1 MKRYIYL
8 LAIAALA
15 AFGCTVTGPEGFGV
29 GDYAGNKVKVTAPEA
44 IPAQGGTVTAVVKTT
59 EDADVPFTVS
69 VPKAAT
75 WLKVGDITEERVEVE
90 VEKVVDEEIVVE
102 TVVEI
107 IRTVKFTASTA
118 NESAEMR
125 YASVGLIDTEKNIA
139 ITRFDV
145 RQDGVGMAEK
155 KPFEVSTKEINV
167 EAAATTASFDIV
179 TEVAWTVTSANEN
192 FVVEPAAGEGNATVT
207 VTFPANESV
216 DAVVAELS
224 VVAQDPLARP
234 KSHTVVINQASA
246 VKKFT
251 AAPVKV
257 ALAHTDQYATIN
269 VESDVVWT
277 ITSSN
282 DKFVFTN
289 PRYHKTDA
297 PEEPKVTT
305 YFTGEGTQ
313 EIQVLVPANFTY
325 EDVTTTITIQTEDPL
340 VLTDKV
346 ITFDLTQAAY
356 NVPTGQVLAEWYFA
370 ADQIS
375 VLEAHFNLGAK
386 TGTSELEGFG
396 NPDELYINANSQGFG
411 QFKYWQVDKTPI
423 VDAIKKRC
431 KRTIT
436 SAGEPMAVPPYTG
449 DYALWTA
456 TPSAPLAAGTKV
468 HIFFAVRPNDPQICK
483 YWKLQYLDGT
493 EWKTVTDQVKT
504 ATTAN
509 GTIEYTHEL
518 VWTGDKQ
525 TNTFVDAVVTLTA
538 ETKDAQFKF
547 ECVDNT
553 MCDGSPWGDYKVDA
567 ALELRFSGWDST
579 GEANPQYA
587 VLKRPVIEVVQ

>member
-15 AFGCTVTGPEGFGV
+15 AFGCTVTGPTSFGV

-75 WLKVGDITEERVEVE
+75 WLKVGDITEERVETE

-107 IRTVKFTASTA
+107 IRTVRFTASTA

-192 FVVEPAAGEGNATVT
+192 FVVEPAAGEGNGTVT
-207 VTFPANESV
+207 VTFPANEGA
-216 DAVVAELS
+216 DAVVAELT
-224 VVAQDPLARP
+224 VAATDPLARP
-234 KSHTVVINQASA
+234 KSHTVVITQASN
-246 VKKFT
+246 VKTFT
-251 AAPVKV
+251 VTPGK
-257 ALAHTDQYATIN
+257 TDLGQTEDRTSFNI
-269 VESDVVWT
+269 ESDVAWT

-282 DKFVFTN
+282 PEFFLVN
-289 PRYHKTDA
+289 PSTDEGVA
-297 PEEPKVTT
+297 SIS
-305 YFTGEGTQ
+305 GEGNA
-313 EIQVLVPANFTY
+313 EIQVLVAANFDL
-325 EDVTTTITIQTEDPL
+325 EVNKTTITVATEDPL
-340 VLTDKV
+340 VLTEKT
-346 ITFDLTQAAY
+346 ITFEISQAAY
-356 NVPTGQVLAEWYFA
+356 NVPSGQVLAEWYFA
-370 ADQIS
+370 
-375 VLEAHFNLGAK
+375 
-386 TGTSELEGFG
+386 TSEATPLKAHYDLPAKSGGNSEKEGFG
-396 NPDELYINANSQGFG
+396 YPDELYIDANSQGTG
-411 QFKYWQVDKTPI
+411 KFKYWQVDKEPI
-423 VDAIKKRC
+423 VDVIAKRC
-431 KRTIT
+431 KRQIT

-456 TPSAPLAAGTKV
+456 TPAAPLAAGTKV

-493 EWKTVTDQVKT
+493 EWKPVADQIKT

-518 VWTGDKQ
+518 IWNELQ
-525 TNTFVDAVVTLTA
+525 YNTFVDAVVTLTA
-538 ETKDAQFKF
+538 STSEVQFKF

-553 MCDGSPWGDYKVDA
+553 WCDGTPWGDYKVDA
-567 ALELRFSGWDST
+567 ALELRFSGYDST
-579 GEANPQYA
+579 SNTKKPNYR
-587 VLKRPVIEVVQ
+587 VFKRPVIEVVQ

>member
-8 LAIAALA
+8 LTLAALA

-75 WLKVGDITEERVEVE
+75 WLKVGDITEERVETE

-107 IRTVKFTASTA
+107 IRTVRFTASTA

-145 RQDGVGMAEK
+145 RQDGVGMAER
-155 KPFEVSTKEINV
+155 KPFAVNNKEIEV
-167 EAAATTASFDIV
+167 EASATSATFSIE
-179 TEVAWTVTSANEN
+179 TEVAWTVTSSNEN
-192 FVVEPAAGEGNATVT
+192 FVVDPAAGEGNATVT
-207 VTFPANESV
+207 VTFPANEGA
-216 DAVVAELS
+216 DAVVAELT
-224 VVAQDPLARP
+224 VAATDPLARP
-234 KSHTVVINQASA
+234 KSHTVVITQASN
-246 VKKFT
+246 VKTFT
-251 AAPVKV
+251 VTPGK
-257 ALAHTDQYATIN
+257 TDLGQTEDRTSIKI
-269 VESDVVWT
+269 ESDVAWT

-282 DKFVFTN
+282 
-289 PRYHKTDA
+289 
-297 PEEPKVTT
+297 PEFFLVDPSTSMGVASVS
-305 YFTGEGTQ
+305 GEGNA
-313 EIQVLVPANFTY
+313 EIKVLVAANFDL
-325 EDVTTTITIQTEDPL
+325 EVNKTTITATTEDPL
-340 VLTDKV
+340 VATEKT
-346 ITFDLTQAAY
+346 ITFEISQAAY
-356 NVPTGQVLAEWYFA
+356 TVPAGQVLAEWYFA
-370 ADQIS
+370 TDQKAT
-375 VLEAHFNLGAK
+375 LEAHFNLGAK

-396 NPDELYINANSQGFG
+396 NPDELYIDANSDGTG
-411 QFKYWQVDKTPI
+411 KFKYWQVDKTPI

-493 EWKTVTDQVKT
+493 EWKPVADQIKT

-518 VWTGDKQ
+518 IWNDLQ
-525 TNTFVDAVVTLTA
+525 YNTFVDAVVTLTA
-538 ETKDAQFKF
+538 STSEVQFKF

-553 MCDGSPWGDYKVDA
+553 WCDGTPWGDYKVDA
-567 ALELRFSGWDST
+567 ALELRFSGYDST
-579 GEANPQYA
+579 DNEKKPNYR
-587 VLKRPVIEVVQ
+587 VFKRPVIEVVQ